1 MIKKVNHIAILVSD
15 LDKALLTYQA
25 GLGLELAKRQDMP
38 EQEVEIAFLPTGD
51 SMIELIKPTT
61 ETSGVAKFLAK
72 RGEGLHHICL
82 EVDNIEE
89 AIKEKIGGLT
99 AGMKIQEMQA
109 RGVEM
114 IHSTPIQAAEGRGA
128 FLHPRGAHGVLI
140 ELLEAD

>member
-89 AIKEKIGGLT
+89 AI
-99 AGMKIQEMQA
+99 QEMQA